1 MEVLLTCKVCNI
13 KFKRL
18 GTRNLYC
25 SEKCRKKNAKNK
37 KDARLQGI
45 SKVENIEGEIWDVL
59 SEDKYMISNMGRFF
73 SVRDDILM
81 KQSINLRGY
90 LKISLKKIYKNP
102 EPSHRIIAKHFIPNP
117 ENKPQVNH
125 INGIKTDNRV
135 ENLEW
140 VTISENA
147 IHAFNMGLRKSSKVI
162 QLDLFGN
169 ILNEYKSMSE
179 ASKNNNIHPS
189 NISACCIGKAETT
202 KGFIFRFYEDRFK
215 PIILSNRSKK
225 ANGLI

>member
-1 MEVLLTCKVCNI
+1 MEVLLTCKVCSI

-18 GTRNLYC
+18 SSRNLYC
-25 SEKCRKKNAKNK
+25 SEKCRKSNSKRK
-37 KDARLQGI
+37 KDSRLQGI
-45 SKVENIEGEIWDVL
+45 SKVKNIEGEIWEIL
-59 SEDKYMISNMGRFF
+59 SDGEYLISNMGRFF
-73 SVRDDILM
+73 SLRYDKLM
-81 KQSINLRGY
+81 KQQLNSRGY
-90 LKISLKKIYKNP
+90 LKVSLKKLYKHP
-102 EPSHRIIAKHFIPNP
+102 EPSHRVIAKYFIPNP

-135 ENLEW
+135 DNLEW

-179 ASKNNNIHPS
+179 ASKKTNIHTS
-189 NISACCIGKAETT
+189 SISACCIGNSETA
-202 KGFIFRFYEDRFK
+202 KGFTFKFYEDRFK